1 MVPLSKNILLIHGPN
16 KARYKGGF
24 RSTAQQHGG
33 ERTFL

>member
-1 MVPLSKNILLIHGPN
+1 MNTKLDDETNSI
-16 KARYKGGF
+16 AKGGS